1 MNLFTLDH
9 MYTNYFW
16 NNCFWFKLFISLH
29 NNILSPILIRT
40 LWFIHVILFLPLTFT
55 VLARIKNTLK
65 VRKIL
70 VMCIMFWDK
79 LIIGFF
85 KFSFC
90 SCYILLQ
97 FAEWVNTR
105 SITNWARYEKI
116 FVQGE
121 IVRNKMCPDLVSSL
135 PWVFVFLCSQLKTE
149 IITVPAT
156 GSPVIM
162 FFVLGF
168 NYLFCIHHHNI
179 IIIKAKNEAK

>member
-1 MNLFTLDH
+1 MKICSSSLFVSPVTNFFSWQKINGLYNSSEFLCQLNYIKILFIVLGYQKKLNKTQTHYVLMNLFTLDH

-90 SCYILLQ
+90 SGYILHFALILQ
-97 FAEWVNTR
+97 
-105 SITNWARYEKI
+105 
-116 FVQGE
+116 
-121 IVRNKMCPDLVSSL
+121 
-135 PWVFVFLCSQLKTE
+135 
-149 IITVPAT
+149 
-156 GSPVIM
+156 
-162 FFVLGF
+162 
-168 NYLFCIHHHNI
+168 
-179 IIIKAKNEAK
+179 